1 MQKITPFLWFDG
13 NAEEAVNLYI
23 SIFKNSKIG
32 SISRYSEEA
41 AKVARRPVGSVMVIS
56 FQLDGQQFIA
66 LNGGPEFKFTEAISF
81 LVNCETQEEVDKLW
95 QKLSEGG
102 KQDHC
107 GWLKDK
113 FGVSWQVVPT
123 VLDKL
128 MSGADAQRTSRVM
141 KTMLQMDKIV
151 INDLQRAYDN
161 A

>member
-1 MQKITPFLWFDG
+1 
-13 NAEEAVNLYI
+13 
-23 SIFKNSKIG
+23 
-32 SISRYSEEA
+32 
-41 AKVARRPVGSVMVIS
+41 MVIS

-141 KTMLQMDKIV
+141 KTMLQMDTIV